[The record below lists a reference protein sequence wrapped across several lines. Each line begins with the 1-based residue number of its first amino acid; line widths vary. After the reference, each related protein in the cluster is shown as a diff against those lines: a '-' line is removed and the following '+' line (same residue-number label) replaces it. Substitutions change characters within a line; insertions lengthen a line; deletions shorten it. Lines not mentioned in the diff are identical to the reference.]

1 MGRYKH
7 YQRGHEK
14 PKNVYSLTAK
24 TLKDMTIS
32 ATYTEN
38 QYQIQYKVVKPKD
51 GKRTAKVIGKV
62 KNQSKIKYNDEVTLA
77 SGLSA
82 TIKANVKKDLP
93 EVNYQLVG
101 WTTQK
106 NGTTVEYTPN
116 EVVKQLK
123 GQTIKDKKIVLYSV
137 WKVKLG

>member
-7 YQRGHEK
+7 YQRGHG
-14 PKNVYSLTAK
+14 
-24 TLKDMTIS
+24 
-32 ATYTEN
+32 
-38 QYQIQYKVVKPKD
+38 KPKD

-82 TIKANVKKDLP
+82 TIKANAKKDLP

-137 WKVKLG
+137 WEVKLG